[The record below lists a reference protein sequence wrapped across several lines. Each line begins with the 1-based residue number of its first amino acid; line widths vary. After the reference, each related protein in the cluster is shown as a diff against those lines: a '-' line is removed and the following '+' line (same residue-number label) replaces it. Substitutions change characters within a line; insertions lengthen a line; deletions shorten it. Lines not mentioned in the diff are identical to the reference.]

1 MTVPRRFK
9 IELWKVMV
17 SVVVL
22 AGAFAVFG
30 VTSAL
35 AMLALITAL
44 VLPVLLASPGR
55 RLWVAASVSCLY
67 PLLILC
73 SLYATWFTAWAV
85 LGHRP
90 RSSLDDPKSISPI
103 VRVPFD
109 TTAFLMMGSPLALA
123 SCIPRMPAGGLQ
135 RERRGGSRP
144 SNTAFEVLMPLFARL
159 LAPFFSWLLVIA
171 IIGGNLFEA
180 GDILR
185 WFID

>member
-1 MTVPRRFK
+1 MTAPRRFK
-9 IELWKVMV
+9 VALWKVMV
-17 SVVVL
+17 SNAAL

-30 VTSAL
+30 VTSAA

-44 VLPVLLASPGR
+44 VLPVLWASPGR
-55 RLWVAASVSCLY
+55 RLWVAAWVCCLY

-90 RSSLDDPKSISPI
+90 RSSMNDPKSISPI

-109 TTAFLMMGSPLALA
+109 TTAFLIMGSPLALV
-123 SCIPRMPAGGLQ
+123 SCIPLMLAGVVQ

-144 SNTAFEVLMPLFARL
+144 NTTAFQVLVPLFARL
-159 LAPFFSWLLVIA
+159 LAPFMSWLLVIA
-171 IIGGNLFEA
+171 IIGVNLFESH
-180 GDILR
+180 DILR